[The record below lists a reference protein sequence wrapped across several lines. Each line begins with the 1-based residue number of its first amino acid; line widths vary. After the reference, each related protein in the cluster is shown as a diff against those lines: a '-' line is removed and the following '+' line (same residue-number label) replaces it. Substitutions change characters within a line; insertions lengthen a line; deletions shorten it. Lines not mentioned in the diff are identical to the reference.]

1 MIQIGF
7 IFVPLSPSLSISLS
21 LSLSLLS
28 LSLSLFLSLSP
39 LSLPPSLQ
47 WSGRQPPPCID
58 VLPVSHHLKHILT
71 QVYNR
76 SVKKPEELNQYEP
89 FSPEV
94 ST

>member
-1 MIQIGF
+1 MLASVIRIGF
-7 IFVPLSPSLSISLS
+7 IF
-21 LSLSLLS
+21 
-28 LSLSLFLSLSP
+28 SLSP
-39 LSLPPSLQ
+39 LSLPLPLSLSLSPSLQ